1 MNIIFELS
9 KEYKH
14 LAIDEIISCLKSFNI
29 NYKIIKF
36 NQELLIISTKNN
48 FKKIKEISKRLA
60 LTYNIGLLLFTS
72 ANSTQELINKSLK
85 IKIDKPGS
93 IAVSY
98 RNRTTDVDS
107 QKIIRTIASII
118 TKNRKVDLLNPD
130 VEIRCLITKNKT
142 YVSINKFKIE
152 RPQFEKR
159 KVQHRPFFSPIS
171 LHPKL
176 SRVIVNLSE
185 IKKNEILLDPFCG
198 TGGILIEAGILGF
211 NIIGNDI
218 DKKLVEG
225 CKKNLDFYNI
235 LRYKIYN
242 LDIGKIIEMIDK
254 VDVIVTDFPYGKST
268 TTKGEKII
276 SLYKRA
282 FSAINKLLK
291 EERKAII
298 GLSNRNMIELG
309 KNYLFLEKTYDIKVH
324 NSLTRYINVY
334 RKKIM

>member
-29 NYKIIKF
+29 NYKIIEF
-36 NQELLIISTKNN
+36 NQELLIISIKNN
-48 FKKIKEISKRLA
+48 FKKIEEISKRLA
-60 LTYNIGLLLFTS
+60 LTYNIGLLLFISSNS
-72 ANSTQELINKSLK
+72 AKELINKSLNV
-85 IKIDKPGS
+85 KIDIPGS

-98 RNRTTDVDS
+98 RNRALDVDS

-118 TKNRKVDLLNPD
+118 TKNRIVDLSNPD
-130 VEIRCLITKNKT
+130 VEIRCLITKNRT
-142 YVSINKFKIE
+142 YVSINKFKID
-152 RPQFEKR
+152 RKQFEKR

-176 SRVIVNLSE
+176 SRVIINLSG
-185 IKKNEILLDPFCG
+185 IKKKELLLDPFCG

-218 DKKLVEG
+218 DKKLVDG
-225 CKKNLDFYNI
+225 CKINLDFYNI
-235 LRYKIYN
+235 LNYKLYN
-242 LDIGKIIEMIDK
+242 LDIGKIIEKIEK

-276 SLYKRA
+276 SLYNRA
-282 FSAINKLLK
+282 FLTISKLLK
-291 EERKAII
+291 GDKKAII
-298 GLSNRNMIELG
+298 GLSNKDMIELG
-309 KNYLFLEKTYDIKVH
+309 KNYLFLEKTYEIRVH
-324 NSLTRYINVY
+324 NSLTRYFNIFRN
-334 RKKIM
+334 KK

>member
-14 LAIDEIISCLKSFNI
+14 LAIDEIISCLKSCNI
-29 NYKIIKF
+29 NYKIVEF

-48 FKKIKEISKRLA
+48 FKKIEEISKRVA

-72 ANSTQELINKSLK
+72 SNSTQELINKSLK
-85 IKIDKPGS
+85 VKIDEPGS

-98 RNRTTDVDS
+98 RNRTIDIDS
-107 QKIIRTIASII
+107 QKIIKTIASII
-118 TKNRKVDLLNPD
+118 TKNRNVDLLNPD

-142 YVSINKFKIE
+142 YVSINKFKID
-152 RPQFEKR
+152 RNQFEKR

-176 SRVIVNLSE
+176 SRVITNLSE
-185 IKKNEILLDPFCG
+185 IKKNELLLDPFCG

-211 NIIGNDI
+211 NIIGNDVE
-218 DKKLVEG
+218 KKLVEG
-225 CKKNLDFYNI
+225 CKINLNFYNI
-235 LRYKIYN
+235 LNYKLYN
-242 LDIGKIIEMIDK
+242 LDIGKIIEKIDK

-268 TTKGEKII
+268 TTNGEKII

-282 FSAINKLLK
+282 FSVINKLLK
-291 EERKAII
+291 EDRKAII
-298 GLSNRNMIELG
+298 GLSNRDMIELG
-309 KNYLFLEKTYDIKVH
+309 KNYLYLEKTYEIRVH
-324 NSLTRYINVY
+324 NSLTRYFNVY
-334 RKKIM
+334 INNK